1 MSATLDRPVADA
13 ADAGA
18 DAVVLTVD
26 ERPLRRR
33 LGPGPRRRFAGF
45 VGPLLLLGL
54 WALGS
59 WSGFLDP
66 QTLSAPWTVLE
77 SAQHLIDE
85 GRLQSNLEMSAQRA
99 MLGLLLG
106 TAVGVVLALAAG
118 LSRIGEAVI
127 DGPVQI
133 KRAIPAL
140 AILPL
145 LILWLG
151 IGEEMKVVTIALGV
165 FVPIYLQTHA
175 GLRAIESRYVELAQ
189 TVDLSRWAFL
199 RRVVIPGALPHF
211 LLGLRFAVTAAWLA
225 LVVVEQVNATSG
237 IGYMMEL
244 ARQYGQTDVILV
256 GLVVYGLLGLV
267 SDAAVR
273 LLQRKALAW
282 QTTIG

>member
-1 MSATLDRPVADA
+1 MTTTLTPHQVD
-13 ADAGA
+13 

-33 LGPGPRRRFAGF
+33 LGPGPRRRGAALL
-45 VGPLLLLGL
+45 GPLLFLGL

-59 WSGFLDP
+59 WAGVLDP
-66 QTLSAPWTVLE
+66 RTLSAPWTVVSTAKE
-77 SAQHLIDE
+77 LIDD
-85 GRLQSNLEMSAQRA
+85 GRLQSNLAMSAQRA
-99 MLGLLLG
+99 ALGLLLG
-106 TAVGVVLALAAG
+106 TTVGVVLAGFAG
-118 LSRIGEAVI
+118 LSRWGEAII

-140 AILPL
+140 ALLPL

-151 IGEEMKVVTIALGV
+151 IDERMKVITIALGV
-165 FVPIYLQTHA
+165 FVPIYIQTHA

-189 TVDLSRWAFL
+189 TVDLSPWEFL
-199 RRVVIPGALPHF
+199 RRVVVPGTLPYF

-225 LVVVEQVNATSG
+225 LVVVEQINATSG

-244 ARQYGQTDVILV
+244 ARTYGQTDIIVV
-256 GLVVYGLLGLV
+256 GLVVYGLLGLA

>member
-1 MSATLDRPVADA
+1 VTATLAPHQVADP
-13 ADAGA
+13 
-18 DAVVLTVD
+18 VVLTVD

-33 LGPGPRRRFAGF
+33 LGPGPRRRFAAAI
-45 VGPLLLLGL
+45 GPLLLLGL
-54 WALGS
+54 WAIGS
-59 WSGFLDP
+59 WTGVLDP
-66 QTLSAPWTVLE
+66 RTLSAPWTVVDT
-77 SAQHLIDE
+77 AQQLVEE
-85 GRLQSNLEMSAQRA
+85 GRLQSNLAMSAQRA
-99 MLGLLLG
+99 ALGLLLG
-106 TAVGVVLALAAG
+106 TTVGVLLAGLAG
-118 LSRIGEAVI
+118 LSRWGEAVV

-140 AILPL
+140 ALLPL

-151 IGEEMKVVTIALGV
+151 IDERMKVVTIALGV

-175 GLRAIESRYVELAQ
+175 GLRSIEARHVELAQ
-189 TVDLSRWAFL
+189 TVDLSRWGFL
-199 RRVVIPGALPHF
+199 RRVVVPGTLPHF
-211 LLGLRFAVTAAWLA
+211 LLGLRFAVTAAWLS
-225 LVVVEQVNATSG
+225 LVVVEQINATSG

-244 ARQYGQTDVILV
+244 ARTYGQTDVIVV

>member
-1 MSATLDRPVADA
+1 VSAGGTTLTRPSPA
-13 ADAGA
+13 ADE
-18 DAVVLTVD
+18 AVVLTVD

-33 LGPGPRRRFAGF
+33 LGPGPRRRFV
-45 VGPLLLLGL
+45 VGLGPILVLGL
-54 WALGS
+54 WCLAS
-59 WSGFLDP
+59 WSGWLSP
-66 QTLSAPWTVLE
+66 QTLSPPWTVLE
-77 SAQHLIDE
+77 TARHLIDE
-85 GRLQSNLEMSAQRA
+85 GRLQTNLLVSARRA
-99 MLGLLLG
+99 FLGLLLG
-106 TAVGVVLALAAG
+106 TSAGVLLALFSG
-118 LSRIGEAVI
+118 LTRTGEALI
-127 DGPVQI
+127 DANVQF

-140 AILPL
+140 ALMPL

-189 TVDLSRWAFL
+189 TVDLSQWEFL
-199 RRVVIPGALPHF
+199 RRVVFPGTLPYF

-225 LVVVEQVNATSG
+225 LVVVEQYNATSG

-244 ARQYGQTDVILV
+244 ARTYGQVDVILV
-256 GLVVYGLLGLV
+256 GLVVYGLLGMA

-282 QTTIG
+282 QVTMTG